1 MIELNHAAALAMVD
15 GPAAAL
21 QRVEALDARGALA
34 GYDVLPAVR
43 ADLLR
48 RLGRTEEARAAYR
61 TALALARHEP
71 DRRFF
76 QRRIAELERIERQG
90 NHEAHEAHEG
100 RAAARRP
107 IP

>member
-1 MIELNHAAALAMVD
+1 MVD

-21 QRVEALDARGALA
+21 PRVEALAARGVLD

-48 RLGRTEEARAAYR
+48 RLGRTEEARRFYGE
-61 TALALARHEP
+61 ALALARHEP

-76 QRRIAELERIERQG
+76 ERRLHELQS
-90 NHEAHEAHEG
+90 
-100 RAAARRP
+100 
-107 IP
+107 